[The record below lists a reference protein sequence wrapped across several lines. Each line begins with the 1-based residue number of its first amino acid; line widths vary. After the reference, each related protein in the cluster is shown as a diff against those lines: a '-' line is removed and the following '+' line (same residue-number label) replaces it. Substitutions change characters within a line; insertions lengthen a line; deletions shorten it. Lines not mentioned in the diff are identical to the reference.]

1 MINRPFV
8 FSWSLFKE
16 GGGGEYQHNRLT
28 CLNLE
33 QKEQQVRK

>member
-8 FSWSLFKE
+8 FSWSLFKV
-16 GGGGEYQHNRLT
+16 GGGYQHNRLT